1 MEEGALVLPVFC
13 ALFLIWEE
21 FTCSDFLVIIVI
33 VLCILSPGCGHIAV
47 LALFLA
53 ILFFFLTFYKGF

>member
-21 FTCSDFLVIIVI
+21 FTCSDFLVILVI

-47 LALFLA
+47 LALFFSYFVF
-53 ILFFFLTFYKGF
+53 LFNFL